1 MVRGGGGGG
10 GEEDVNGQRLAGV
23 ARGAQHR
30 PLLLTLQV
38 KIHWMI
44 VLVVQLCFR
53 FCCHEHWDFKIV
65 FSLLPH
71 FMVHDVKI

>member
-1 MVRGGGGGG
+1 MTWGWLEVWGPSVVVGGVR

-38 KIHWMI
+38 KINCMI
-44 VLVVQLCFR
+44 VLVVQL
-53 FCCHEHWDFKIV
+53 
-65 FSLLPH
+65 FSVLLP
-71 FMVHDVKI
+71 